1 MERRR
6 SVAGEGSVE
15 CADVGSRWMSQY
27 TRLPETAD
35 RGGIRILGPSDS
47 SRRCAL
53 CQAPFLGGLIDD
65 YPVEYCDK
73 CHGLAWIE
81 RSGGSLDGWTS
92 RLYRMNRAGAMV
104 PVEQIPVIAAYLAEA
119 LPERPR
125 PPAPPK
131 QRSGPSFSSS
141 LGESP

>member
-1 MERRR
+1 MRFAPLLAGVWL
-6 SVAGEGSVE
+6 VAVTSAGAEEPEPDPESAFAPATTPDPGSL
-15 CADVGSRWMSQY
+15 
-27 TRLPETAD
+27 LPD
-35 RGGIRILGPSDS
+35 GPVKPLVF
-47 SRRCAL
+47 A
-53 CQAPFLGGLIDD
+53 F
-65 YPVEYCDK
+65 CDK

-104 PVEQIPVIAAYLAEA
+104 PVEQIPVIAAYLAQA

>member
-1 MERRR
+1 MRF
-6 SVAGEGSVE
+6 SPLLVGVWLVAVTSAAAQEPEPDPESAFAPAATPDPGSL
-15 CADVGSRWMSQY
+15 
-27 TRLPETAD
+27 LP
-35 RGGIRILGPSDS
+35 GGPVKPLVLG
-47 SRRCAL
+47 
-53 CQAPFLGGLIDD
+53 F
-65 YPVEYCDK
+65 CDK

-104 PVEQIPVIAAYLAEA
+104 PVEQIPVIAAYLAQA

-125 PPAPPK
+125 PPPPPK

-141 LGESP
+141 PGESP

>member
-1 MERRR
+1 MRFAPLWAGAWLAAVT
-6 SVAGEGSVE
+6 SAVAQEPEPDAEWAFAPAATPDPGSL
-15 CADVGSRWMSQY
+15 
-27 TRLPETAD
+27 LP
-35 RGGIRILGPSDS
+35 GG
-47 SRRCAL
+47 
-53 CQAPFLGGLIDD
+53 
-65 YPVEYCDK
+65 PVKPLVLAFCDK

-104 PVEQIPVIAAYLAEA
+104 PVEQIPVIAAYLAQA

-131 QRSGPSFSSS
+131 KRSGPSFSSS
-141 LGESP
+141 SGESP

>member
-1 MERRR
+1 MRFARWLVGVWLIAATIAAAQEPEPQLDPELA
-6 SVAGEGSVE
+6 SVSAFAPATTPDPGS
-15 CADVGSRWMSQY
+15 M
-27 TRLPETAD
+27 LP
-35 RGGIRILGPSDS
+35 GGPVKPLVLG
-47 SRRCAL
+47 
-53 CQAPFLGGLIDD
+53 
-65 YPVEYCDK
+65 YCDK

-104 PVEQIPVIAAYLAEA
+104 PVEQIPAIAAYLAQA

-131 QRSGPSFSSS
+131 KRSGPSFSSS
-141 LGESP
+141 PGESQ